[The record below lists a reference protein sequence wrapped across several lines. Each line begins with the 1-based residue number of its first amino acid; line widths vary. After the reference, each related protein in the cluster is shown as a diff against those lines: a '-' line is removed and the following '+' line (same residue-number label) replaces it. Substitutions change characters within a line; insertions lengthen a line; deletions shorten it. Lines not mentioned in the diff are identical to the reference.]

1 MQLCIK
7 AYAADWRRFMTANKG
22 INWKRLILA
31 LVVSLGAGVIS
42 WLLTGNSMEMYKN
55 LHKPILSPPGQLFP
69 VVWTILFVL
78 MRKASYIVCETRDD
92 ERAEALVLYGVQL
105 FVNIGWSVIFFKFK
119 ALWLAF
125 IWLMLLWVLI
135 IFTIWRFFH
144 VNRVAAWLMV
154 PYLLW
159 VTFAAYL
166 NVTIAIIN

>member
-69 VVWTILFVL
+69 VVWT
-78 MRKASYIVCETRDD
+78 
-92 ERAEALVLYGVQL
+92 VLYIFMGLASFLVYTSDKYTKPALTLYCTQL
-105 FVNIGWSVIFFKFK
+105 FLNFMWSIIFFNLQMYLAAFF
-119 ALWLAF
+119 WLF
-125 IWLMLLWVLI
+125 LMWFLI
-135 IFTIWRFFH
+135 IITIVLFYEICK
-144 VNRVAAWLMV
+144 
-154 PYLLW
+154 P
-159 VTFAAYL
+159 AAYL
-166 NVTIAIIN
+166 MIPYLVWVTYAGYLNLAIYMLN